1 MRGFQVVT
9 GVIGLA
15 AFLYYVIMVCYA
27 GPRTA
32 FWWFW
37 LGLGAGGQGL
47 FALTTALMTRGK
59 AFPRWFLYG
68 SAGIFGA
75 TLVVLVILLTL
86 ILSAEWKKTPD
97 DVDYVVVLG
106 AQVRGERPTKSL
118 RLRAAAAAAYLEEH
132 PETKVIASGGQGRG
146 ESISEAEAIRRLLTG
161 AGIQEDRILLEDRS
175 TTTVENLKFS
185 YALLQ
190 KEKSGESRSA
200 GELHLAVATNGFHV
214 YRAVKLA
221 KAQGFTDVSG
231 IAAPSDPILIV
242 SYYIRECLAI
252 LKEWV
257 VGNF

>member
-1 MRGFQVVT
+1 MR
-9 GVIGLA
+9 
-15 AFLYYVIMVCYA
+15 
-27 GPRTA
+27 RTA
-32 FWWFW
+32 I
-37 LGLGAGGQGL
+37 L
-47 FALTTALMTRGK
+47 FLALLLCA
-59 AFPRWFLYG
+59 
-68 SAGIFGA
+68 A
-75 TLVVLVILLTL
+75 TGRRAVL
-86 ILSAEWKKTPD
+86 
-97 DVDYVVVLG
+97 
-106 AQVRGERPTKSL
+106 
-118 RLRAAAAAAYLEEH
+118 
-132 PETKVIASGGQGRG
+132 IASGGQGRG

-190 KEKSGESRSA
+190 KEKSGESRPA

-214 YRAVKLA
+214 FRAVKLA